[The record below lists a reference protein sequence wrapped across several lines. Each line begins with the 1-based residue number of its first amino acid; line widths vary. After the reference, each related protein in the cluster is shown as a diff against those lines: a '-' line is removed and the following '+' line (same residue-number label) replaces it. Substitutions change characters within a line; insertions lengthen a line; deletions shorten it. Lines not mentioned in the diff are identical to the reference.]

1 MHTLLVFV
9 LVLDTCLNCLKSL
22 FIYVFVN
29 PVAAGDLNN
38 AIGGDIMVPKIS
50 GVFELLLPLDF
61 WLLLLLRLWRIR
73 SFLIFLDVHIGV
85 VGIGRMSIR
94 IIRRVER
101 IMLMMCPRTTCSTRM
116 VIKVMSRCRCYRRCR
131 TLDET

>member
-9 LVLDTCLNCLKSL
+9 LVLGTCLNCLKSL

-73 SFLIFLDVHIGV
+73 SFLIFLDVHVGF
-85 VGIGRMSIR
+85 VGIGSTSIR
-94 IIRRVER
+94 N
-101 IMLMMCPRTTCSTRM
+101 C
-116 VIKVMSRCRCYRRCR
+116 KKSREDYADDVPKNH
-131 TLDET
+131 LFHENGD